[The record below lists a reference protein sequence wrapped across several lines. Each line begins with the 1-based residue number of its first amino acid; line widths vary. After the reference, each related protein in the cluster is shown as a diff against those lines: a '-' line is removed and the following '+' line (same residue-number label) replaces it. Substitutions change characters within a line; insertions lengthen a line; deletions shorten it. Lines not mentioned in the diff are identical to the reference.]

1 VEKFPIV
8 EEFKRTVR
16 GIFVGMARP
25 ILVEIPDDRVIEGV
39 DYVYG
44 VSDQK
49 RYLVSEK
56 VEKFN
61 RKAMR
66 RLKKVKVE
74 KADPRVVGTQDTMI
88 IPVGKPGSRE
98 RVEAL
103 RSQYEAI
110 AASGEEV
117 SPFAWKEE

>member
-1 VEKFPIV
+1 MEKFPIV

-16 GIFVGMARP
+16 GIFVGMAHP
-25 ILVEIPDDRVIEGV
+25 ILVEIPDDRVIEDV

-56 VEKFN
+56 VQKFN

-66 RLKKVKVE
+66 RLKKVKIE

-88 IPVGKPGSRE
+88 IPVGKPGTRE

-117 SPFAWKEE
+117 SPFAWKDE